1 MIVAAVVVTYNGKK
15 WIEKCIDH
23 LLMSDV
29 DLDIIVVDNCS
40 SDGTKQ
46 LLKTYTDKIQ
56 IFELEENLGFGRAN
70 NVGIAQAYNAG
81 AEYVF
86 LVNQDVYVTPNTISL
101 LISAAANEPQYGI
114 ISPMHLNGSAT
125 AFDRNFLQ
133 WINDDS
139 CPGLLSDIYLQ
150 TIKPNLYETQFVNA
164 AAWLIT
170 RRCLATVG
178 GFNPNF
184 LHYSEDDNYIMRAKF
199 HNLKVG
205 ILPTISIRHDR
216 ESRARSVHF
225 ADDDLLYKRILVTKA
240 SDPFAEM
247 DLKKER
253 SKLIKNLLK
262 ATLRLDKKAFAFAK
276 NRIRIFNNANWA
288 QLSKSRTASMQ
299 AGATFIN

>member
-139 CPGLLSDIYLQ
+139 CPG
-150 TIKPNLYETQFVNA
+150 
-164 AAWLIT
+164 
-170 RRCLATVG
+170 
-178 GFNPNF
+178 
-184 LHYSEDDNYIMRAKF
+184 
-199 HNLKVG
+199 
-205 ILPTISIRHDR
+205 
-216 ESRARSVHF
+216 
-225 ADDDLLYKRILVTKA
+225 
-240 SDPFAEM
+240 
-247 DLKKER
+247 
-253 SKLIKNLLK
+253 
-262 ATLRLDKKAFAFAK
+262 
-276 NRIRIFNNANWA
+276 
-288 QLSKSRTASMQ
+288 
-299 AGATFIN
+299 